1 MSVLI
6 DSSAWIESFRRT
18 GNPQV
23 TEIVAALV
31 SRGEAATAG
40 IVKLEL
46 LKGVHERE
54 FERLKRHLSVLTL
67 LHTSEAHYED
77 AGRLGGNLRR
87 HGETIPTSDLLIA
100 TLAISHGVAL
110 LHCDRHFD
118 RIADLTDLRVYA
130 Y

>member
-18 GNPQV
+18 GDRRT

-40 IVKLEL
+40 IVKLEI
-46 LKGVHERE
+46 LKGAFEHE
-54 FERLKRHLSVLTL
+54 FERLKRNLSYLRL
-67 LHTSEAHYED
+67 LPTSELHYEE
-77 AGRLGGNLRR
+77 AGRLGAELRR
-87 HGETIPTSDLLIA
+87 QGETVPSSDLLIA
-100 TLAISHGVAL
+100 TLAVSYDVPL

-118 RIADLTDLRVYA
+118 RIARLGNLVVYT
-130 Y
+130 